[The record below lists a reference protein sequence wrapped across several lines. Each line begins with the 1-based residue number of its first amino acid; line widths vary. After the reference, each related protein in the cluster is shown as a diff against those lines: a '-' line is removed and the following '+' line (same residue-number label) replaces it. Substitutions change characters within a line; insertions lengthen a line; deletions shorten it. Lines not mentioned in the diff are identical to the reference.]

1 MLENLCPSSNGL
13 DQFAS
18 LQLVAPPEELVCVH
32 TVGSATCATLAP
44 GSNVSSANRQ
54 VIFDEDADGWLDAY
68 SVDHGHLF
76 GGPMADLKRHFRA
89 SCYLDRRIYGQVP
102 PEALLDFQ
110 NALHALDADRLRQR
124 IEAIPA
130 EWSHASAR
138 KSFECCLQKL
148 KMASHVQH
156 AIDEITDDIERRT
169 ETESG
174 IV

>member
-1 MLENLCPSSNGL
+1 MGSTSSPRFSSWRHRKSW
-13 DQFAS
+13 FAFTPW
-18 LQLVAPPEELVCVH
+18 AR
-32 TVGSATCATLAP
+32 ATCATLAP

-89 SCYLDRRIYGQVP
+89 SCYLDRWIYGQVP
-102 PEALLDFQ
+102 SEALLDFQ
-110 NALHALDADRLRQR
+110 NVLHALDADRLRQR

-138 KSFECCLQKL
+138 ESRDFFAGARVL
-148 KMASHVQH
+148 
-156 AIDEITDDIERRT
+156 RT
-169 ETESG
+169 EPA
-174 IV
+174 